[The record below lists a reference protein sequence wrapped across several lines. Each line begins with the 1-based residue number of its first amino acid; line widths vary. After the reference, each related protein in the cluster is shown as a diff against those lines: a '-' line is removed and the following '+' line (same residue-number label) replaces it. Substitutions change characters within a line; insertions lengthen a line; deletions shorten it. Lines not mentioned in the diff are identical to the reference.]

1 MTLNERG
8 FTLVEL
14 MVVVAMIAIFMA
26 AVGTAVGKTN
36 ERARIEKARS
46 EVKVISQAILAWE
59 NYSRGGTTE
68 LREINDEEADAS
80 SLSFLLGQ
88 GESAMS
94 GDIPTLVTA
103 QLSAGGKV
111 RDPWGKPYIVRVRE
125 GKISRPENLDLG
137 TCYFLP
143 NLYRLSEEE
152 RR

>member
-1 MTLNERG
+1 MTLNNRG

-14 MVVVAMIAIFMA
+14 IVVVAMIAIFMA
-26 AVGTAVGKTN
+26 SVGTAIGKTR

-46 EVKVISQAILAWE
+46 DVKVISQAILAWE
-59 NYSRGGTTE
+59 NYSRGGKRE
-68 LREINDEEADAS
+68 LMEMNDVEADSS
-80 SLSFLLGQ
+80 SLAFLLGK

-94 GDIPTLVTA
+94 GDIPALIMA
-103 QLSAGGKV
+103 SLAAGGKM
-111 RDPWGKPYIVRVRE
+111 RDPWNRPYLLRIKE
-125 GKISRPENLDLG
+125 GKIDRPKNLDLG